1 MITQQLQS
9 TVMATAQ
16 AWVSPLTVQ
25 GVASLLSPG
34 TGVKPLHSMPNPIVA
49 CMQISSPHSSYR
61 PHFWQQNRRD
71 FPPSQYRL
79 WVQH

>member
-34 TGVKPLHSMPNPIVA
+34 TGREAPAFDAQSHCGLHADI
-49 CMQISSPHSSYR
+49 ITT
-61 PHFWQQNRRD
+61 QQLQTK
-71 FPPSQYRL
+71 FLATEQT
-79 WVQH
+79 